1 MPENGPTQDPWV
13 TSTATQGD
21 WLFQKR
27 YIERLMDHNALTAAH
42 PDDTLILA
50 GPPRAIVSGP
60 EVPLSKMLPIGM
72 VQQMQVTQTKP
83 TTPMQAI
90 GSGRLFFVSG
100 KAQIAASIARLF
112 VNGRNLLRALY
123 TNVVQAG
130 IDVSKFDDIGA
141 YGKNNQFFAN
151 LDSELFLI
159 PFGMAVLFRDK
170 IHDEIGAFYME
181 LCMINTWAIAVGA
194 GQNMILENVNLMCDR
209 LRPISTNSIGQ
220 SSEYGDMYNPTT
232 PNAASPLY
240 QAIFSNEKAN
250 PYPTGAGGADG
261 PYGNTENGI

>member
-1 MPENGPTQDPWV
+1 MASITQDPWV
-13 TSTATQGD
+13 TQSATTGD
-21 WLFQKR
+21 WMFQKR

-50 GPPRAIVSGP
+50 GPPRAIVGS
-60 EVPLSKMLPIGM
+60 EKVPLSKMLPIGM

-90 GSGRLFFVSG
+90 GSGRIFFVSG

-130 IDVSKFDDIGA
+130 IDVSKFDDIAAVGQ
-141 YGKNNQFFAN
+141 NNQFFAN
-151 LDSELFLI
+151 LDSELFLV

-209 LRPISTNSIGQ
+209 LRPISTNGIGNTAIPT
-220 SSEYGDMYNPTT
+220 SYNPRT
-232 PNAASPLY
+232 PRPSNLY
-240 QAIFSNEKAN
+240 KAIFSNKDAN
-250 PYPTGAGGADG
+250 PNPAGANGADG
-261 PYGNTENGI
+261 PYGNSEYDGAS

>member
-1 MPENGPTQDPWV
+1 MADQITQDPWV
-13 TSTATQGD
+13 TKTATQGE

-50 GPPRAIVSGP
+50 GPPRAITSASVN
-60 EVPLSKMLPIGM
+60 PLSKMLPIGM
-72 VQQMQVTQTKP
+72 VQQMQVTQSKP

-130 IDVSKFDDIGA
+130 IDVSKFDDVA
-141 YGKNNQFFAN
+141 AVSNNNQFFAN

-209 LRPISTNSIGQ
+209 LRPISTDGLGS
-220 SSEYGDMYNPTT
+220 SSEAPTPSALYGAIFGDSTTNPNPAGANGQDAIT
-232 PNAASPLY
+232 PNKNARV
-240 QAIFSNEKAN
+240 
-250 PYPTGAGGADG
+250 
-261 PYGNTENGI
+261 

>member
-1 MPENGPTQDPWV
+1 MSDNAPIQDPWV
-13 TSTATQGD
+13 TSGAASEE
-21 WLFQKR
+21 WMFQKR

-50 GPPRAIVSGP
+50 GPPRAITKKGL
-60 EVPLSKMLPIGM
+60 VPLAKMLPIGM

-112 VNGRNLLRALY
+112 VNGRNLLRVLY

-130 IDVSKFDDIGA
+130 IDVSRFDDIA
-141 YGKNNQFFAN
+141 AVGKGNQFFAN

-170 IHDEIGAFYME
+170 IHDELGAFYME

-209 LRPISTNSIGQ
+209 LRPISTRGLGKTN
-220 SSEYGDMYNPTT
+220 EYASGTYT
-232 PNAASPLY
+232 PAEDGVAEQGGKLY
-240 QAIFSNEKAN
+240 DAIFDDEATVTTQNL
-250 PYPTGAGGADG
+250 AGF
-261 PYGNTENGI
+261 

>member
-1 MPENGPTQDPWV
+1 MAANNITQDPWV
-13 TSTATQGD
+13 TSTAAQGE

-50 GPPRAIVSGP
+50 GPPRAIMSSSSNLL
-60 EVPLSKMLPIGM
+60 EKMLPIGM
-72 VQQMQVTQTKP
+72 VQQMQITQSKP

-130 IDVSKFDDIGA
+130 VDVSKFDDNAAVG
-141 YGKNNQFFAN
+141 GKNQFFAN

-159 PFGMAVLFRDK
+159 PFGLAVLFRDK
-170 IHDEIGAFYME
+170 IHNEIGAFYME

-209 LRPISTNSIGQ
+209 LRPISTHGLGYHSDYTRETYDPRQ
-220 SSEYGDMYNPTT
+220 PVPSK
-232 PNAASPLY
+232 LY
-240 QAIFSNEKAN
+240 QAIFGDSGVN
-250 PYPTGAGGADG
+250 PERAGPDSDV
-261 PYGNTENGI
+261 YGNTEYTPSY